1 MEIPEKLSI
10 SQPVAKM
17 EVKVKLFANLRERI
31 TPKPGIAEPITVILD
46 NPSTIADL
54 IVKLGFH
61 KEEVAIIFING
72 VHQEITQELT
82 DGTTLSMFP
91 PSGGG

>member
-1 MEIPEKLSI
+1 MEIPEELSI
-10 SQPVAKM
+10 SQPVTKM

-31 TPKPGIAEPITVILD
+31 TPKPGIAEPITVTLE

-54 IVKLGFH
+54 LVKLGLP
-61 KEEVAIIFING
+61 KDDVAIIFING
-72 VHQEITQELT
+72 VHQEITQELS

>member
-1 MEIPEKLSI
+1 MEIPEELSK
-10 SQPVAKM
+10 SQPVTKM

-31 TPKPGIAEPITVILD
+31 TPKPGIGEPITVILE

-54 IVKLGFH
+54 LVKLDFP
-61 KEEVAIIFING
+61 KDDVAIIFING
-72 VHQEITQELT
+72 VHQEITQELE
-82 DGTTLSMFP
+82 DGITLSMFP

>member
-1 MEIPEKLSI
+1 MEIPEELSK
-10 SQPVAKM
+10 SQPVTKM

-31 TPKPGIAEPITVILD
+31 TPKPGIGEPITVILE

-54 IVKLGFH
+54 LVKLDFP
-61 KEEVAIIFING
+61 KDDVSIIFING
-72 VHQEITQELT
+72 VHQKITQELE
-82 DGTTLSMFP
+82 DGITLSMFP

>member
-1 MEIPEKLSI
+1 METPKEIPLNQSL
-10 SQPVAKM
+10 AKM

-31 TPKPGIAEPITVILD
+31 TPKPGIGEPITVILE

-54 IVKLGFH
+54 LVKLDFP
-61 KEEVAIIFING
+61 KDDVAIIFING
-72 VHQEITQELT
+72 VHQEITQELE
-82 DGTTLSMFP
+82 DGITISMFP